1 MVSVEE
7 CMAFSGLASNEIV
20 LGATPSNTHRVLLS
34 NYLLNLWRGPK
45 AVRKMIVADVRM
57 SLNLGMLKQAAD
69 LLLILRQFFS
79 DYPESRLAQR
89 SCEGADRKAPSI
101 SRRHA

>member
-34 NYLLNLWRGPK
+34 N
-45 AVRKMIVADVRM
+45 I
-57 SLNLGMLKQAAD
+57 
-69 LLLILRQFFS
+69 
-79 DYPESRLAQR
+79 
-89 SCEGADRKAPSI
+89 C
-101 SRRHA
+101 